1 MPKTSEMISSKYLKG
16 ADVPEPVLVTIKGV
30 KQVNIAK
37 EDAEPEYKW
46 AVKFAEFDKPMILNA
61 TNIKIAERNFGSD
74 DTDVWIGK
82 EIELHFDES
91 VQFAGEMVGG
101 LRFRRKQ
108 QPAKKLSVDE
118 ANKKLRE
125 MQDDVPF

>member
-1 MPKTSEMISSKYLKG
+1 MKTNEMISSKYLKG
-16 ADVPEPVLVTIKGV
+16 ADVPEPVIVTIRGV

-37 EDAEPEYKW
+37 EDSEPEYKW
-46 AVKFAEFDKPMILNA
+46 AIKFAEFDKPMILNA
-61 TNIKIAERNFGSD
+61 TNIKIAEKALGD
-74 DTDVWIGK
+74 DTDGWIGK

-108 QPAKKLSVDE
+108 QVAKKLSSDE
-118 ANKKLRE
+118 ANKKLAAME
-125 MQDDVPF
+125 DDAPF

>member
-1 MPKTSEMISSKYLKG
+1 MAKTSEMISSKYLKG
-16 ADVPEPVLVTIKGV
+16 ADVPEPVIVTIRGV

-61 TNIKIAERNFGSD
+61 TNIKIAEKSLGD
-74 DTDVWIGK
+74 ETDAWIGK

-108 QPAKKLSVDE
+108 QIAKKLSVDD

-125 MQDDVPF
+125 MEDDTPF

>member
-1 MPKTSEMISSKYLKG
+1 MPNTNEMIQSKYLKG
-16 ADVPEPVLVTIKGV
+16 ADIPEPVIVTIKGI
-30 KQVNIAK
+30 KQMNLAK

-46 AVKFAEFDKPMILNA
+46 AVKFAEFDKPMILNV
-61 TNIKIAERNFGSD
+61 TNIRIAEKAFGSFNTD
-74 DTDVWIGK
+74 DWIGK
-82 EIELHFDES
+82 EIELHFDENVS
-91 VQFAGEMVGG
+91 FGGEMVGG

-108 QPAKKLSVDE
+108 QPAKKVSIDE